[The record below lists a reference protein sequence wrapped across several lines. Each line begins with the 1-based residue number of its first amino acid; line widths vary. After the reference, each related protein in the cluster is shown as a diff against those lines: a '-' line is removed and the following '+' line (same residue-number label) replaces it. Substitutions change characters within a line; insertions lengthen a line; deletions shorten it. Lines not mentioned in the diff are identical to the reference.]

1 MHNADDLREKRMKNM
16 DVKKIIVSFCPYVT
30 PCIKYVR
37 YDYIL
42 AKFKIIC
49 RDQVKHRPFLNHPC

>member
-16 DVKKIIVSFCPYVT
+16 EVKKIIVSFCPYVT
-30 PCIKYVR
+30 ACIKYVR
-37 YDYIL
+37 YENIL

-49 RDQVKHRPFLNHPC
+49 RDQVRHRLFLNYPC